1 MMRAIYKFIYFTI
14 LGWRIKG
21 DFSDEVKKCIVA
33 VVPHTSW
40 HDFFL
45 GLMVRSVTRKEINYV
60 GKKEL
65 FKFPFGWYFRWT
77 GGAPIDRTPGQNK
90 VQAMAAVF
98 EGKDEFRLTL
108 APEGTR
114 GRVDELRTGFYY
126 IAKEAK
132 VPITLVAFD
141 FGKKEVKI
149 DEPFYPTDDME
160 ADFEYI
166 HKFFEG
172 VVGKVPEKSF
182 RYKK

>member
-1 MMRAIYKFIYFTI
+1 MYCSCSNAHNI
-14 LGWRIKG
+14 
-21 DFSDEVKKCIVA
+21 A
-33 VVPHTSW
+33 
-40 HDFFL
+40 
-45 GLMVRSVTRKEINYV
+45 
-60 GKKEL
+60 KKEL
-65 FKFPFGWYFRWT
+65 FKFPFGAYFRWT

-90 VQAMAAVF
+90 VQAMANVF
-98 EGKDEFRLTL
+98 KGKEEFRLTL

-126 IAKEAK
+126 IAKEAN

-149 DEPFYPTDDME
+149 SEPFFTTDSIE
-160 ADFEYI
+160 ADFEHI

-182 RYKK
+182 RYKA